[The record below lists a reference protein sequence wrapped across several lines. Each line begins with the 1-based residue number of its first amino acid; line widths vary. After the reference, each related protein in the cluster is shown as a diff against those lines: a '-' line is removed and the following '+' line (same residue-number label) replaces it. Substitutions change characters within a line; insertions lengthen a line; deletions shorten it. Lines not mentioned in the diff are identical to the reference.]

1 MRKLLVI
8 AGLALFSI
16 SAHSAEVADQVTF
29 KMADTAPSGFT
40 FWTFHWSM
48 PEVDADAT
56 LQYVVLQPDGKE
68 YFRYTIGGERQ
79 TGQSIRSDFSK
90 SFAGGDP
97 KVFYGENITFKFTVD
112 KGKIKFPE
120 NPPFRFEFKYTVKAI
135 KQ

>member
-1 MRKLLVI
+1 MRKLLAIV
-8 AGLALFSI
+8 GLALLSI

-29 KMADTAPSGFT
+29 KTATPAPSGFT

-48 PEVDADAT
+48 PEVDADAR

-68 YFRYTIGGERQ
+68 FFRYTIGGDRQ

-97 KVFYGENITFKFTVD
+97 KVFYGKNITFKFTVD
-112 KGKIKFPE
+112 KGMIKFPE
-120 NPPFRFEFKYTVKAI
+120 NPPFRFEFKNTVKAI